1 MNTTVTCPP
10 DATTR
15 DSSSEP
21 QGKTCDLCGGVDFEP
36 VSSRDRHGEELE
48 TGVCTQCGLVAHM
61 HIPSEAELHRFYSE
75 DYRQDYHGELTPSRR
90 RVMRAWKNGQRIFGQ
105 LQSHL
110 TPGQRLL
117 EVGAG
122 IGCTVKVFELNGWQ
136 ASGIDPNVGFLNY
149 SREHL
154 HSPITV
160 GNLYDLPKQEAYDVV
175 LLIHV
180 IEHFRSPKAAL
191 QHIRQLLPTGG
202 KFYVECPNLAAP
214 FATQRRLFHFA
225 HIHNF
230 TPQTLQWMA
239 ELCGFRLVS
248 SFGSEFDPNL
258 QMLFEAAEP
267 QAVDFSGGLAA
278 TQEALHRYNSLT
290 YHLRPSYAT
299 SRLGK
304 VCSYLWEHLHANSF
318 VAGIEEQCSARPIQ
332 ETQEPLRRAA

>member
-1 MNTTVTCPP
+1 MSTTATCPP
-10 DATTR
+10 DAAVC
-15 DSSSEP
+15 DSSPQP
-21 QGKTCDLCGGVDFEP
+21 QGKTCDLCGGADFEL
-36 VSSRDRHGEELE
+36 VSSLDRHGEELQ

-61 HIPSEAELHRFYSE
+61 DIPTEAELHQFYSE
-75 DYRQDYHGELTPSRR
+75 DYRQDYHGELTPSHR
-90 RVMRAWKNGQRIFGQ
+90 RVMRAWNNGRRIFGQ
-105 LQSHL
+105 LQPHL

-160 GNLYDLPKQEAYDVV
+160 GNLYDLPKQVTYDVV

-191 QHIRQLLPTGG
+191 QHIRRLLPTGG

-214 FATQRRLFHFA
+214 FATQPRLFHFA

-248 SFGSEFDPNL
+248 SFGSELDPNL

-267 QAVDFSGGLAA
+267 QAVDFSGGLQA
-278 TQEALHRYNSLT
+278 TQEALDRYNSLT
-290 YHLRPSYAT
+290 YHLRPSYMA
-299 SRLGK
+299 SRIRK

-318 VAGIEEQCSARPIQ
+318 VAGIEKQCSARPIQ
-332 ETQEPLRRAA
+332 ETREPLRRAA